1 MVINHLPA
9 VVVIAALQPTGC
21 IVCITGAPDTAIA
34 HCGSG
39 GLFFDQRL
47 PPRHTG
53 PPDVHAQS
61 RPRDPTTLFGP
72 LSHPVFPAI
81 SRPRTSPSPPPSPS
95 IMCKITSWV
104 EDFSTR
110 EPDEAS
116 PLIACRR
123 GAAMGDSCRAPTGC
137 ICARM
142 SGILAQSPTL
152 EVRWVA
158 CTACDRSCPPRPPAG
173 AARDQLLMPV

>member
-1 MVINHLPA
+1 MPIVA
-9 VVVIAALQPTGC
+9 VEAYSLIKGP
-21 IVCITGAPDTAIA
+21 
-34 HCGSG
+34 
-39 GLFFDQRL
+39 

-53 PPDVHAQS
+53 PPDVHTQS

-158 CTACDRSCPPRPPAG
+158 CTACDRSCPPRPPRRRRTGSASHARLSRQ
-173 AARDQLLMPV
+173 AASVV